1 MPLSPDH
8 QLGLDLRVRRPAGVV
23 EARLL
28 ESMLKDLVGSDQ
40 SLMSPLLD
48 LVARPAFLALDP
60 NQAPA
65 AERLQTRRQL
75 IAELA
80 PVYVPGVLE
89 RLESFLDGYLDHGD
103 LAAPAPEPV
112 PVVVPAPASTPSQ
125 RPGQQP
131 GQPRALIAA
140 GAVLI
145 GVAAIGLASNA
156 PTLCRQLK
164 LCGPASSPGTAPA
177 TASADLDAASRA
189 ATAVSAAPDLPSL
202 ERALTDL
209 EGSLKRLSATGLS
222 GDQIRRRDQL
232 QATAR
237 DGRERLERER
247 SQVSPPAE
255 PAVAEPQPA
264 AAVEPAPAPPPP
276 RPAPA
281 PARRPV
287 ASSTPR
293 PRPVAPR
300 PRPTARVE
308 DEGSIKPVAPLDSR
322 GVTKPVEPLERN
334 QDDGGTSI

>member
-75 IAELA
+75 IADLA
-80 PVYVPGVLE
+80 PVYLPGVLD

-103 LAAPAPEPV
+103 LAAAPAPEPV

-131 GQPRALIAA
+131 GQPPALIAA

-164 LCGPASSPGTAPA
+164 LCGPAISPGTAPA

-237 DGRERLERER
+237 DGRDRLERER
-247 SQVSPPAE
+247 SQASPPAI
-255 PAVAEPQPA
+255 PAVAEPQPPTA
-264 AAVEPAPAPPPP
+264 AEPAPA
-276 RPAPA
+276 PAPA

-308 DEGSIKPVAPLDSR
+308 DEGSVKPVAPLDSR